1 MSTYETVL
9 VERSDPHIARIVMNR
24 PAARN
29 AQNLQMTYDLNAALD
44 AAALDDTVK
53 VIIVAGS
60 GPHFSGGHDLRATTK
75 NQAGEDFP
83 PIGNWGGFREP
94 EAHGRFARE
103 QEIYL
108 QMTRRWRNLAKPTI
122 AEVQGKC
129 FAGGLMIAWACDM
142 IVAADD
148 AEFCDPVVTLGVCG
162 VEWFVHPFEL
172 GPRKAKELLF
182 TAGRMERERGA
193 SSRHGQSGGASGGVV
208 RLYVGDGEAH
218 CIQASVRAEDDERS
232 RQPCDGRNRPTDSDR
247 SGIWPASIVSCLQH
261 ATVWNCG
268 GPRRAASIVPRHG
281 QESLSDGSHPLRR
294 TTPAAR

>member
-1 MSTYETVL
+1 MTTYETIL
-9 VERSDPHIARIVMNR
+9 VERPDPHVARIVMNR

-44 AAALDDTVK
+44 EAALDDTVK

-60 GPHFSGGHDLRATTK
+60 GPHFSAGHDLRATTK

-83 PIGNWGGFREP
+83 PVGNWGGFREP
-94 EAHGRFARE
+94 DSHGRFARE

-129 FAGGLMIAWACDM
+129 FAGGLMIAWACDL
-142 IVAADD
+142 IVAGDD

-182 TAGRMERERGA
+182 TADA
-193 SSRHGQSGGASGGVV
+193 WSAQ
-208 RLYVGDGEAH
+208 EAH
-218 CIQASVRAEDDERS
+218 RLGMVNQV
-232 RQPCDGRNRPTDSDR
+232 
-247 SGIWPASIVSCLQH
+247 V
-261 ATVWNCG
+261 
-268 GPRRAASIVPRHG
+268 
-281 QESLSDGSHPLRR
+281 
-294 TTPAAR
+294 PAADLSAYTLAMAKRIASKPAFALKMTKEAVNRAVDATGQQTAIDQAFGLHQLCHAYNMQQFGIVVDPAGLHPSFRETLKKA

>member
-9 VERSDPHIARIVMNR
+9 VERPDPHVARIVMNR

-60 GPHFSGGHDLRATTK
+60 GPHFSGGHDLRATAK

-122 AEVQGKC
+122 AEIQGKC
-129 FAGGLMIAWACDM
+129 FAGGLMIAWACDL
-142 IVAADD
+142 IIAADD

-182 TAGRMERERGA
+182 TADA
-193 SSRHGQSGGASGGVV
+193 WSAN
-208 RLYVGDGEAH
+208 EAH
-218 CIQASVRAEDDERS
+218 RLGMVNQV
-232 RQPCDGRNRPTDSDR
+232 
-247 SGIWPASIVSCLQH
+247 V
-261 ATVWNCG
+261 
-268 GPRRAASIVPRHG
+268 
-281 QESLSDGSHPLRR
+281 
-294 TTPAAR
+294 PAAELSTYTLAMAKRIASKPAFALKMTKEAVNRAVDATGQQTAIDQAFGLHQLCHAFNMQQFGIVVDPAGLHPSFRDTVKKA